1 MIFVRLFG
9 CIVAVALA
17 AIASSAH
24 AQATP
29 PLATGNRMH
38 DMLTRSSIAER
49 ARIADNYLQ
58 NVGRADCDVVRLSFR
73 FYRSGDYTSWR
84 ADCSDGRR
92 FLLNFADGLAGNA
105 EILSCIEV
113 ESLGGNCTVDG
124 MP

>member
-1 MIFVRLFG
+1 MIYVRLSG
-9 CIVAVALA
+9 WLVAVALA
-17 AIASSAH
+17 ATASSAH

-29 PLATGNRMH
+29 PLGTGNRMH
-38 DMLTRSSIAER
+38 DMLARSSFVER

-92 FLLNFADGLAGNA
+92 FLLNFADGQAGNA
-105 EILSCIEV
+105 EILSCMEV
-113 ESLGGNCTVDG
+113 ESSGGNCAVDG
-124 MP
+124 VP